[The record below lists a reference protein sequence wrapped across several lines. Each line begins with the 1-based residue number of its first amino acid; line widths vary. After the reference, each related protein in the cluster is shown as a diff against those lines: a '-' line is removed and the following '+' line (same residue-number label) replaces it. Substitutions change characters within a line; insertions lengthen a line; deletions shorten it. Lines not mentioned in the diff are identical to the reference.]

1 MWRELGLEEMPE
13 QEEEP
18 EENWDAVD
26 SEADSTD
33 AGMMS
38 TADSTDAGMMSE
50 SDEGESS
57 DCELVCR
64 PQKSGR
70 AR

>member
-1 MWRELGLEEMPE
+1 MGGKYAIRRRELGLEEMPE

-33 AGMMS
+33 AGMMK
-38 TADSTDAGMMSE
+38 G
-50 SDEGESS
+50 
-57 DCELVCR
+57 
-64 PQKSGR
+64 
-70 AR
+70 